1 MSLSLEGGTRKKTEN
16 LKLKRDLRE
25 YLNTV
30 RLGAIPRDCLNS
42 KVSFHLLS
50 PRLMMLIVSIN
61 ISIINLGSLF
71 TQDNVC
77 HLPGDGKSKEEEKEE
92 RGKGKIMS
100 KGGVSR
106 DRVTYLLS
114 AAVPLSHPRHLFN
127 TFFCQHFAFT
137 VMTPHLSAHSLTYST
152 TSSVYSPAFICLAIE
167 LII

>member
-1 MSLSLEGGTRKKTEN
+1 MSAISQETKK
-16 LKLKRDLRE
+16 
-25 YLNTV
+25 
-30 RLGAIPRDCLNS
+30 P
-42 KVSFHLLS
+42 
-50 PRLMMLIVSIN
+50 
-61 ISIINLGSLF
+61 
-71 TQDNVC
+71 
-77 HLPGDGKSKEEEKEE
+77 KEEEKEE
-92 RGKGKIMS
+92 EKENRGKGKIMS

-152 TSSVYSPAFICLAIE
+152 TSSDETVYSPAFICLAIE

>member
-1 MSLSLEGGTRKKTEN
+1 MEEKKEEE
-16 LKLKRDLRE
+16 KE
-25 YLNTV
+25 E
-30 RLGAIPRDCLNS
+30 
-42 KVSFHLLS
+42 
-50 PRLMMLIVSIN
+50 
-61 ISIINLGSLF
+61 
-71 TQDNVC
+71 
-77 HLPGDGKSKEEEKEE
+77 KEEEKEE

-137 VMTPHLSAHSLTYST
+137 VMTPHLSAHSPTYST
-152 TSSVYSPAFICLAIE
+152 TSSDETVYSPAFICLAIE